1 MQEIEFTI
9 STVEIAEML
18 DNTPHKDILKKLE
31 GRTQK
36 NGKHIKG
43 YIEILNEHQM
53 VPVDFFIPSTYRDSS
68 GKENK
73 CYKVTKK
80 GCEFL
85 ANKFNGEKG
94 VLFTARYINRFH
106 EMQDMITGKAAGQE
120 PEIPWFM
127 KKLDEYG
134 YIMLFRDFETIT
146 GISLD
151 WDMPFWKAHHEVM
164 NSRPPLLWN
173 GWHWHTRVNKE
184 EFREKYGFDY
194 GDGKCMKYFYPCGV
208 RKALQL
214 CKEDKKLKLEQS
226 AYEMITE
233 GLKVIQPHKKK
244 ELEQNKTDIQIIA
257 RKEQKDRSSDKPIK
271 ISITIGNEIITEIR

>member
-1 MQEIEFTI
+1 MQKIEQTLSSIEVAKMVEKDHAMLLRDLRRYDKQFTECKI
-9 STVEIAEML
+9 AVSDFFLKSEYKDST
-18 DNTPHKDILKKLE
+18 
-31 GRTQK
+31 GRT
-36 NGKHIKG
+36 
-43 YIEILNEHQM
+43 L
-53 VPVDFFIPSTYRDSS
+53 PCYRI
-68 GKENK
+68 
-73 CYKVTKK
+73 TKK
-80 GCEFL
+80 GCEFIAHKL
-85 ANKFNGEKG
+85 TGTKG
-94 VLFTARYINRFH
+94 TIFTARYINRFH
-106 EMQDMITGKAAGQE
+106 EMQDMITGQAAGQE

-127 KKLDEYG
+127 KKLDEHG

-184 EFREKYGFDY
+184 EFREKYGFEH
-194 GDGKCMKYFYPCGV
+194 GDCKCLNFLYPCGV

-233 GLKVIQPHKKK
+233 GIKVIQPYKKK
-244 ELEQNKTDIQIIA
+244 ELEQNKADIQIIA
-257 RKEQKDRSSDKPIK
+257 RKEQKDRSSDKPIR
-271 ISITIGNEIITEIR
+271 ISITIGNEIITEMQ